1 MSKSHSNSKT
11 DLVFSA
17 LGNSLRRTMLDL
29 LKQMP
34 GCSLNDLCEHFEMSR
49 IGVMKH
55 LDLLVE
61 SGLVVSRKQ
70 GRTRQ
75 LFFNAAPIQMI
86 YDRWTDE
93 YSSFWVAQ
101 AVDLKYEVESANAE
115 IDSNTST
122 KKRVTS
128 SSRSVNATK
137 RKKKPT
143 AKSKKKKV
151 A

>member
-1 MSKSHSNSKT
+1 
-11 DLVFSA
+11 
-17 LGNSLRRTMLDL
+17 
-29 LKQMP
+29 
-34 GCSLNDLCEHFEMSR
+34 MSR

-93 YSSFWVAQ
+93 YSSFWVTQ
-101 AVDLKYEVESANAE
+101 AVDLKYEVESSLAQAE
-115 IDSNTST
+115 KQST
-122 KKRVTS
+122 KKKSKSTS
-128 SSRSVNATK
+128 NRNSKSK
-137 RKKKPT
+137 RKKSTT

>member
-1 MSKSHSNSKT
+1 
-11 DLVFSA
+11 
-17 LGNSLRRTMLDL
+17 
-29 LKQMP
+29 
-34 GCSLNDLCEHFEMSR
+34 MSR